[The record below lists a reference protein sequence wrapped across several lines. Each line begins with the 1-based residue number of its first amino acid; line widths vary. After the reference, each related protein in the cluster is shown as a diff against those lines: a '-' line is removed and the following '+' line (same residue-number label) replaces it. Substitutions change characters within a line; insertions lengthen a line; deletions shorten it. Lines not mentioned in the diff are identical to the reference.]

1 MTDNPRTGPH
11 RVVPHRV
18 TVVRTIAASR
28 EAIYAAWTE
37 PEKMRQWSATV
48 VDADVRVGGRYR
60 IELHEDDG
68 AVNGFTGEYLEL
80 TPPTRVAFTLTHN
93 SQTPEDRISDEKVEV
108 TFREVEPGRTELTLV
123 NSWTGPEFEPSYYD
137 ELRSGWE
144 EWVNRL
150 EKVF

>member
-1 MTDNPRTGPH
+1 MTRTPKT
-11 RVVPHRV
+11 VPHRV
-18 TVVRTIAASR
+18 TVVRTIAASP
-28 EAIYAAWTE
+28 EALYAAWTE
-37 PEKMRQWSATV
+37 PDRMRQWYATV

-60 IELHEDDG
+60 IELHEADG
-68 AVNGFTGEYLEL
+68 SVNGFTGEYLEL
-80 TPPTRVAFTLTHN
+80 TPPTRIAFTFTHH

-108 TFREVEPGRTELTLV
+108 IFREVEPGRTELTLV

-150 EKVF
+150 EKAF